1 MTTTDTLELET
12 TPAMADEADRCA
24 KLEESMGNNASAAR
38 YQIMA
43 ARLRRLYKIVLEVST
58 DEGCES

>member
-12 TPAMADEADRCA
+12 TPAMADEAERCA
-24 KLEESMGNNASAAR
+24 HLEERMGNNAAAAR

-43 ARLRRLYKIVLEVST
+43 ARLRRLYNIVLEVST
-58 DEGCES
+58 EEGIES